1 MMKMMNKINAM
12 MAKTSII
19 MKVLLIILNGLYI
32 TNINNINIQKQMKK
46 FFPLKVW
53 YKQDVGYS
61 GQKYNTINRSCF
73 FMSYY
78 EYFRLVLD

>member
-32 TNINNINIQKQMKK
+32 TNINIQKQMKK
-46 FFPLKVW
+46 FFH
-53 YKQDVGYS
+53 
-61 GQKYNTINRSCF
+61 
-73 FMSYY
+73 
-78 EYFRLVLD
+78 

>member
-32 TNINNINIQKQMKK
+32 TNINIQKQMKK

-61 GQKYNTINRSCF
+61 G
-73 FMSYY
+73 
-78 EYFRLVLD
+78 

>member
-32 TNINNINIQKQMKK
+32 TNINIQKQMKK

>member
-19 MKVLLIILNGLYI
+19 MKAMLIILNGLYI
-32 TNINNINIQKQMKK
+32 TNINIQKQMKK

-78 EYFRLVLD
+78 DYFKLVLD

>member
-32 TNINNINIQKQMKK
+32 TNINIQKQMKK

-53 YKQDVGYS
+53 YNK
-61 GQKYNTINRSCF
+61 
-73 FMSYY
+73 M
-78 EYFRLVLD
+78 LDTVVKNIILLTDPVFLCLIMNISDWF